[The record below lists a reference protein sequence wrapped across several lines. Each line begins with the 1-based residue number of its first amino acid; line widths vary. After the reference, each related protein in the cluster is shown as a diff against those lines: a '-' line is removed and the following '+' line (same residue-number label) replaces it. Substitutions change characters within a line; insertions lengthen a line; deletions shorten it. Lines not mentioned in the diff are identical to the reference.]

1 MSPMTSTFDT
11 QDVAAYLA
19 SHPGFFDAHADLL
32 ASLTLASPVSGRVI
46 SLQERQ
52 LEVLRTQIRAQERR
66 LEQMLCHARDN
77 SVLADKLL
85 EWIHILLPLPTNATL
100 VRELLEVLRTVFI
113 LPHASLRLW
122 EVAPAYTDA
131 WFAAPVDSDI
141 QNFAQGLQQ
150 PYCGPNQ
157 HLGAAAWLRPV
168 PPAESVAL
176 LPLRRQPDMPAFG
189 LLVLGAS
196 DGERF
201 QPGMGT
207 DFLARIAATASVALA
222 PLLE

>member
-1 MSPMTSTFDT
+1 MSLTTTRLDP

-32 ASLTLASPVSGRVI
+32 ASLRLTSPVSGRVV

-66 LEQMLCHARDN
+66 LEVMLGHARDN

-85 EWIHILLPLPTNATL
+85 EWIHLLLPLPTNATL
-100 VRELLEVLRTVFI
+100 VRELLEALRAVFI

-122 EVAPAYTDA
+122 GLAPAYADA
-131 WFAAPVDSDI
+131 WFAASVDSDI

-150 PYCGPNQ
+150 PYCGPSQ
-157 HLGAAAWLRPV
+157 HLAAAAWLRPV

-176 LPLRRQPDMPAFG
+176 LPLRRQPKARAFG

-196 DGERF
+196 DGARF
-201 QPGMGT
+201 QPGLGT
-207 DFLARIAATASVALA
+207 EFLSQIAATTSVALA